1 MRTMCTPILCGIVR
15 KANMKKAHKS
25 HKGVSFAKGKDEILY
40 GSASSI
46 KEGGFGIKLGSLPQ
60 DGDVRITSEEIQS
73 MYRDL
78 SRTIKAYAPQ
88 GYMISTRV
96 FAHIG
101 VSSKGAEAK
110 MGKSKGSIAY
120 WCAKVYPGKLL
131 FQIHGVSKATAAEGK
146 RSIDRKTG
154 YSLQL
159 VCL

>member
-1 MRTMCTPILCGIVR
+1 
-15 KANMKKAHKS
+15 MKKAHKS
-25 HKGVSFAKGKDEILY
+25 HKRVSFAKGKDEILY
-40 GSASSI
+40 GSGI
-46 KEGGFGIKLGSLPQ
+46 NEGGFGIKLAQ

-88 GYMISTRV
+88 GYMICTRV

-131 FQIHGVSKATAAEGK
+131 FQIHGVSKATAAEGT

>member
-1 MRTMCTPILCGIVR
+1 
-15 KANMKKAHKS
+15 
-25 HKGVSFAKGKDEILY
+25 
-40 GSASSI
+40 
-46 KEGGFGIKLGSLPQ
+46 
-60 DGDVRITSEEIQS
+60 

-88 GYMISTRV
+88 GYMICTRV

-131 FQIHGVSKATAAEGK
+131 FQIHGVSKATAAEGT

>member
-1 MRTMCTPILCGIVR
+1 MHIDIVCIVR

-25 HKGVSFAKGKDEILY
+25 HKSVSFAKGRDEILY
-40 GSASSI
+40 GSACSI

-78 SRTIKAYAPQ
+78 SRTIKAYAP
-88 GYMISTRV
+88 YMICTRV

-131 FQIHGVSKATAAEGK
+131 FQIHGVSKATAAEGT